1 MQIKI
6 LEEEVTR
13 LKVVSLTGE
22 PILVLTSPSQATR
35 GRGRAKI
42 STRTRTHAGSL
53 AYLWDESD
61 QTTSLVSAERWS
73 NWGTEQLAGTA
84 KTKRECPYC

>member
-13 LKVVSLTGE
+13 LKVVSLTGV
-22 PILVLTSPSQATR
+22 PTLVLTSLSQATR

-42 STRTRTHAGSL
+42 PTRTRAHAGSL
-53 AYLWDESD
+53 AYLWDEGD
-61 QTTSLVSAERWS
+61 
-73 NWGTEQLAGTA
+73 
-84 KTKRECPYC
+84 